1 MTTERADDLD
11 LDAFCSRTRTRL
23 VGALSLYLG
32 DPGVAEELA
41 NDALLRAVDRWEQ
54 VREMANPDGW
64 VYAVSFNL
72 ARSRYRRL
80 AAERRAH
87 ARLGHRSDST
97 VDHDHAEAMEVRAAL
112 GRLPR
117 RQRQA
122 VVCRY
127 FLDLSAADTAV
138 AMRCSVGTVKV
149 HLRTALASLRESGL
163 GLDEGEQ

>member
-1 MTTERADDLD
+1 RADDLD

-97 VDHDHAEAMEVRAAL
+97 VDHDHDHAEAMEV
-112 GRLPR
+112 GSPVVPR
-117 RQRQA
+117 
-122 VVCRY
+122 
-127 FLDLSAADTAV
+127 SA
-138 AMRCSVGTVKV
+138 SSPPS
-149 HLRTALASLRESGL
+149 ASATC
-163 GLDEGEQ
+163 